1 MAICMKYLFV
11 CVENAARSQMAE
23 AFAREMGIEAAS
35 AGTLPASSINPDV
48 IKVMQEIGIDMSGY
62 KPKLLTMEMI
72 ERADVVVTMGCS
84 IEGVCPA
91 PMLRKMKKKLIE
103 WNIEDPKGK
112 PIEEVRRIRDEIKE
126 KIISLVK
133 SK

>member
-1 MAICMKYLFV
+1 MKYLFV

-35 AGTLPASSINPDV
+35 AGTLPAGSINPSV
-48 IKVMQEIGIDMSGY
+48 IKAMQEIGIDMSGY
-62 KPKLLTMEMI
+62 RPKLLTLEMV
-72 ERADVVVTMGCS
+72 EHADIVVTMGCS

-91 PMLRKMKKKLIE
+91 PMLRRMKKKLIE
-103 WNIEDPKGK
+103 WNIEDPNGK
-112 PIEEVRRIRDEIKE
+112 PMEEVRRIRDDIKE

>member
-1 MAICMKYLFV
+1 MKYLFV

-35 AGTLPASSINPDV
+35 AGTLPASNINPAV

-91 PMLRKMKKKLIE
+91 PMLRRMKKKLIE
-103 WNIEDPKGK
+103 WNIEDPNGK

>member
-1 MAICMKYLFV
+1 MVICMKYLFV

-35 AGTLPASSINPDV
+35 AGTLPSKSINPDV

-91 PMLRKMKKKLIE
+91 PMLRRMKKKLIE

>member
-1 MAICMKYLFV
+1 
-11 CVENAARSQMAE
+11 
-23 AFAREMGIEAAS
+23 
-35 AGTLPASSINPDV
+35 
-48 IKVMQEIGIDMSGY
+48 GIDMSGY

-112 PIEEVRRIRDEIKE
+112 PIEEIRRIRDEIKE

>member
-35 AGTLPASSINPDV
+35 AGTLPAGSINPSV
-48 IKVMQEIGIDMSGY
+48 IKAMQEIGIDMSGY
-62 KPKLLTMEMI
+62 RPKLLTLEMI
-72 ERADVVVTMGCS
+72 EHADIVVTMGCS

-91 PMLRKMKKKLIE
+91 PMLRRMKKKLIE
-103 WNIEDPKGK
+103 WNIEDPNGK
-112 PIEEVRRIRDEIKE
+112 PMEEVRRIRDDIKE

>member
-1 MAICMKYLFV
+1 MVICMKYLFV

-35 AGTLPASSINPDV
+35 AGTLPSKSINPDV

>member
-1 MAICMKYLFV
+1 MKYLFV

-35 AGTLPASSINPDV
+35 AGTLPSKSINPDV

>member
-1 MAICMKYLFV
+1 MKYLFV

-35 AGTLPASSINPDV
+35 AGTLPASSINPAV

-91 PMLRKMKKKLIE
+91 PMLRRMKKKLIE
-103 WNIEDPKGK
+103 WNIEDPNGK

>member
-1 MAICMKYLFV
+1 MKYLFV

-35 AGTLPASSINPDV
+35 AGTLPASSINPAV

-103 WNIEDPKGK
+103 WNIEDPNGK

>member
-1 MAICMKYLFV
+1 MKYLFV

-103 WNIEDPKGK
+103 WNIEDPNGK

>member
-1 MAICMKYLFV
+1 MKYLFV

-35 AGTLPASSINPDV
+35 AGTLPAESINPDV

-91 PMLRKMKKKLIE
+91 PMLRRMKKKLIE
-103 WNIEDPKGK
+103 WNIEDPNGK

>member
-1 MAICMKYLFV
+1 MKYLFV

>member
-1 MAICMKYLFV
+1 MKYLFV

-35 AGTLPASSINPDV
+35 AGTLPSKSINSDV

>member
-1 MAICMKYLFV
+1 MVICMKYLFV

-35 AGTLPASSINPDV
+35 AGTLPASNINPAV

-91 PMLRKMKKKLIE
+91 PMLRRMKKKLIE
-103 WNIEDPKGK
+103 WNIEDPNGK

>member
-1 MAICMKYLFV
+1 MKYLFV

-35 AGTLPASSINPDV
+35 AGTLPADSINPAV

-91 PMLRKMKKKLIE
+91 PMLRRMKKKLIE

-112 PIEEVRRIRDEIKE
+112 PIEEVRRIRDEIRE
-126 KIISLVK
+126 KIISLIK

>member
-1 MAICMKYLFV
+1 MKYLFV

-35 AGTLPASSINPDV
+35 AGTLPAGSINPSV
-48 IKVMQEIGIDMSGY
+48 IKAMQEIGIDMSGY
-62 KPKLLTMEMI
+62 RPKLLTLEMI
-72 ERADVVVTMGCS
+72 EHADIVVTMGCS

-91 PMLRKMKKKLIE
+91 PMLRRMKKKLIE
-103 WNIEDPKGK
+103 WNIEDPNGK
-112 PIEEVRRIRDEIKE
+112 PMEEVRRIRDDIKE

>member
-1 MAICMKYLFV
+1 MKYLFV

-35 AGTLPASSINPDV
+35 AGTLPAGSINPSV
-48 IKVMQEIGIDMSGY
+48 IKAMQEIGIDMSGY
-62 KPKLLTMEMI
+62 RPKLLTMEMI
-72 ERADVVVTMGCS
+72 EHADIVVTMGCS

-91 PMLRKMKKKLIE
+91 PMLRRMKKKLIE
-103 WNIEDPKGK
+103 WNIEDPNGK
-112 PIEEVRRIRDEIKE
+112 PMEEVRRIRDDIKE

>member
-1 MAICMKYLFV
+1 MKYLFV

-91 PMLRKMKKKLIE
+91 PMLRRMKKKLIE
-103 WNIEDPKGK
+103 WNIEDPNGK

>member
-1 MAICMKYLFV
+1 MKYLFV

-35 AGTLPASSINPDV
+35 AGTLPSKSINPDV

-91 PMLRKMKKKLIE
+91 PMLRKMKK
-103 WNIEDPKGK
+103 
-112 PIEEVRRIRDEIKE
+112 
-126 KIISLVK
+126 S
-133 SK
+133 